1 VPLTDH
7 DATLAIV
14 RLQEQVEDL
23 KKRVKNL
30 EDARDQ
36 TVRDLMDTAR
46 TLRTEIQTLSLRP

>member
-1 VPLTDH
+1 MPLTDH